1 MLLTQLKEY
10 SIYLVSQSP
19 RRQELLKG
27 MGIEFDSFSSDVEE
41 IYPNHFSPV
50 EVAEYLAQLKLSE
63 IQFSKYPEKSIFI
76 GCDTI
81 VVLGNEIIGKP
92 SDKEEAREMLRKL
105 AGHTHTVISGLSV
118 ATSQVRLSGNRQ
130 TQVHFAS
137 FSEEEIEYYISK
149 YLPLDKAG
157 SYGVQEWIGYIGI
170 EAIEG
175 SFYNV
180 MGLPTKLLWDLLHQ
194 ICNPI

>member
-170 EAIEG
+170 ESIEG

>member
-19 RRQELLKG
+19 RREELLNG
-27 MGIEFDSFSSDVEE
+27 MGITFDSFSSDVQEV
-41 IYPNHFSPV
+41 YPNHFSPV
-50 EVAEYLAQLKLSE
+50 EVAEYLSQLKLSE
-63 IQFSKYPEKSIFI
+63 IQFSNYPENSIFI
-76 GCDTI
+76 ACDTI
-81 VVLGNEIIGKP
+81 VVLGNDIIGKP
-92 SDKEEAREMLRKL
+92 SDKEDAKQMLRKL
-105 AGHTHTVISGLSV
+105 AGQTHTVITGLSV
-118 ATSQVRLSGNRQ
+118 ATNQVHLTENRQ
-130 TQVHFAS
+130 TKVHFSS

-149 YLPLDKAG
+149 CLPLDKAG

-180 MGLPTKLLWDLLHQ
+180 MGLPTKLLWDLLYQ

>member
-27 MGIEFDSFSSDVEE
+27 MGIKFDSFSSDIEE
-41 IYPNHFSPV
+41 IYPTHFSPV

-157 SYGVQEWIGYIGI
+157 SYGDQEWIGYIGI

-180 MGLPTKLLWDLLHQ
+180 MGLPTKLLWDLLYQ